1 MAHSIEI
8 MIFDQ
13 LFHIF
18 LTKMIFLTCFKDKIE
33 YEFFLKLKLDHEI
46 VHLAHNI
53 VISGIEKDFL
63 SFLLCLL
70 LLVNS
75 EIFLSIFGP
84 YCPKFI
90 SYHFSIFQIFTVTLF
105 FFLVAD
111 LLVAVF
117 GFFDILNYS
126 EPDLIVSPKVLLSS
140 NVLYHAVVS
149 ISNSI
154 SDIENTVENRFILY
168 LELSCMCENVFH

>member
-18 LTKMIFLTCFKDKIE
+18 LTKVIFLTCFKNEVED
-33 YEFFLKLKLDHEI
+33 EFFLKFKLDHEI
-46 VHLAHNI
+46 VHLTHNI
-53 VISGIEKDFL
+53 VISGIKKNFL
-63 SFLLCLL
+63 CFLFCLL

-84 YCPKFI
+84 YRPKFI
-90 SYHFSIFQIFTVTLF
+90 RYHFSIFQIFIVALV
-105 FFLVAD
+105 FFLVVN

-117 GFFDILNYS
+117 GFLDILNDS
-126 EPDLIVSPKVLLSS
+126 KPDLIISPKVLLSS
-140 NVLYHAVVS
+140 NVLYHAIVS
-149 ISNSI
+149 VPDSI
-154 SDIENTVENRFILY
+154 SDIENTVENWFILY
-168 LELSCMCENVFH
+168 L

>member
-13 LFHIF
+13 FFHIF

-33 YEFFLKLKLDHEI
+33 YKLFLKFKLYHEV
-46 VHLAHNI
+46 VHFAHNI
-53 VISGIEKDFL
+53 VISGIEKNFL
-63 SFLLCLL
+63 CFLLCLL

-75 EIFLSIFGP
+75 KIFLSIFGP
-84 YCPKFI
+84 YRPKLI
-90 SYHFSIFQIFTVTLF
+90 GYHFSIFQIFTVTLV

-111 LLVAVF
+111 LFVAVF
-117 GFFDILNYS
+117 GFLDILNYS

-149 ISNSI
+149 VPDSI
-154 SDIENTVENRFILY
+154 SDIEDTVENRFILY
-168 LELSCMCENVFH
+168 L